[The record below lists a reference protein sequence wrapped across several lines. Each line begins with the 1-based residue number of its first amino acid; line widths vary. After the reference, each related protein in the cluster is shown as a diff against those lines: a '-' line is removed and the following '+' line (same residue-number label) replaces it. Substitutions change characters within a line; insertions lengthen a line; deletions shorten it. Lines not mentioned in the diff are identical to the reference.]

1 MSMADERNRAM
12 ATAKTDFALA
22 LRLAENISDA
32 WYRCKSLAAVARFAP
47 ESEVV
52 RIADKA
58 LSSAKLAGD
67 AYRRVAVSAWV
78 VCALAERGK
87 VDQAQKVVRS
97 LMEESKQ
104 IEHPISKG
112 DALLL
117 VWQAAGRLSQSVKQP
132 LLDALLASCLVA
144 NGWKSGRTMREVA
157 LIVATEDPLQAQR
170 IIDSMRE
177 GIYRRQAQRKFD
189 AGQFETVRI
198 FFDQS

>member
-1 MSMADERNRAM
+1 
-12 ATAKTDFALA
+12 
-22 LRLAENISDA
+22 
-32 WYRCKSLAAVARFAP
+32 
-47 ESEVV
+47 
-52 RIADKA
+52 
-58 LSSAKLAGD
+58 
-67 AYRRVAVSAWV
+67 
-78 VCALAERGK
+78 
-87 VDQAQKVVRS
+87 
-97 LMEESKQ
+97 MEESKQ

-117 VWQAAGRLSQSVKQP
+117 VWQAAGRLSQSIRQP

-177 GIYRRQAQRKFD
+177 GIYRRQAQRKLD